1 MDRGLDPVSDRTP
14 NTGTWPSRQTVFKPW
29 TGRQIAQVSA
39 WDAAQPYSLLWALI
53 MIDLSVW
60 DLILPVG
67 TPAQEVVANKLTGF
81 TNPYFQN
88 TANGLVLWAPVTG
101 AHSGSSH
108 FPRSE
113 LREVNKS
120 GSQRNWK
127 YNSGTN
133 VISGKVAVTQVPSEG
148 KVVVAQIHAKD
159 ADSPLLKVQYRFV
172 KGSGNVDIT
181 WRAKPGDDK
190 SPIVYTFKNVPLG
203 QPFTYKVEMA
213 NTGMVTAVINGVATQ
228 RQLDSKWKPYSF
240 FFKAGNYTLD
250 HSGYATEGGRVTY
263 YELQTKH

>member
-1 MDRGLDPVSDRTP
+1 
-14 NTGTWPSRQTVFKPW
+14 
-29 TGRQIAQVSA
+29 
-39 WDAAQPYSLLWALI
+39 

-67 TPAQEVVANKLTGF
+67 APAQEVASARLSAF

-101 AHSGSSH
+101 AHSGSSKY
-108 FPRSE
+108 PRSE
-113 LREVNKS
+113 LREVTKS
-120 GSQRNWK
+120 GGERNWK

-133 VISGKVAVTQVPSEG
+133 VISGKVAVNQVPSEG
-148 KVVVAQIHAKD
+148 KVIVAQIHAEK
-159 ADSPLLKVQYRFV
+159 ADSPLFKLQYRFE
-172 KGSGNVDIT
+172 KGTGNVDIT
-181 WRAKPGDDK
+181 WRTKPGDDK
-190 SPIVYTFKNVPLG
+190 SPIIYTAKNVPLG

-213 NTGMVTAVINGVATQ
+213 SNGKVTATVNGVTTQ
-228 RQLDSKWKPYSF
+228 RSLDSKWKSYAF

-250 HSGYATEGGRVTY
+250 HTGYATEGGRVTY